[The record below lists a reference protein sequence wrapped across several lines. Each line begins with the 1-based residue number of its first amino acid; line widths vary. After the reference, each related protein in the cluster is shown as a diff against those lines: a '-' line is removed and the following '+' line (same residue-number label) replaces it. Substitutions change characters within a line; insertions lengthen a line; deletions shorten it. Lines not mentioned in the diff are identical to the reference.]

1 MDYINTILAHELFG
15 FTIGRL
21 GLSFLIVFVVFI
33 LKRLFRTVLLGT
45 IRKLVSRTKTE
56 LDDILL
62 EAIHRPVEYLV
73 VIAGLGIALWILNLP
88 VEPVNLRHVAVVLMK
103 VLLTLD
109 ILWLVFRI
117 VDAICAYLMTA
128 AEKTDS
134 RLDDHLVPL
143 FRKSSKVFLGIL
155 TFVMLIQNLG
165 YSVSGLLAGL
175 GIGGLAVGLAA
186 KDTLANVFGSVAILL
201 DHPFAIGDWIAGPKF
216 EGVVEEIGFR
226 STRIRTFSKTQIS
239 IPNQVL
245 ANSTVNN
252 FSRMPRRRIKFTLG
266 VTYKTS
272 ADEME
277 KAVAGIRQILT
288 DMPEIHNDFFLV
300 NFTDFGASSLD
311 ILVYCFTK
319 TTVWSDHLQARQ
331 DLLIQIMRFLE
342 SLELEVAFPTR
353 SIYLESTDTDHEPV
367 LSLPGDSVGDQT
379 NL

>member
-1 MDYINTILAHELFG
+1 MDFINSILDHELLG

-21 GLSFLIVFVVFI
+21 GLSFLIVFVLFI
-33 LKRLFRTVLLGT
+33 LKRLFSTILLGT
-45 IRKLVSRTKTE
+45 IRQLVSRTKTE
-56 LDDILL
+56 LDDILI
-62 EAIHRPVEYLV
+62 EAIHKPVEFLI
-73 VIAGLGIALWILNLP
+73 VIIGLGLSLWTLGLP
-88 VEPVNLRHVAVVLMK
+88 VEPVNIQNGAVILMK
-103 VLLTLD
+103 ILLTAD
-109 ILWLVFRI
+109 ILWLFFRI
-117 VDAICAYLMTA
+117 LDAISTYLMTA
-128 AEKTDS
+128 AAKTEN

-155 TFVMLIQNLG
+155 GFVMLIQNLG

-186 KDTLANVFGSVAILL
+186 KDTLANVFGSIAILL
-201 DHPFAIGDWIAGPKF
+201 DHPFSIGDWIAGSKF

-226 STRIRTFSKTQIS
+226 STRIRTFAKTQIS

-245 ANSTVNN
+245 ANTTVNN
-252 FSRMPRRRIKFTLG
+252 FSRMPRRRIKFNLG

-277 KAVAGIRQILT
+277 KAVIGIRKILT

-319 TTVWSDHLQARQ
+319 TTDWADHLQARQ
-331 DLLIQIMRFLE
+331 DLLLQIMRYLE
-342 SLELEVAFPTR
+342 SLDLEVAFPTR
-353 SIYLESTDTDHEPV
+353 SIYLESTDVDREPV
-367 LSLPGDSVGDQT
+367 LNLPEESI
-379 NL
+379 